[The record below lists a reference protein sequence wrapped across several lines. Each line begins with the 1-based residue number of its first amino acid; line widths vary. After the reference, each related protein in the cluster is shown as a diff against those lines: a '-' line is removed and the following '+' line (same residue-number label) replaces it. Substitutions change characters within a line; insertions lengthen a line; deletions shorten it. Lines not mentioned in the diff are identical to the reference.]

1 MTETEPAFD
10 RSPLLDEL
18 RADCGVDAETLQRV
32 HERVA
37 TTVTAAHLAA
47 IGPQPAIPRRVVRA
61 SWTGLAAALAVGT
74 ALGAGGHAVASA
86 YFTPQRAHVTAPT
99 SRSKEAAAR
108 DVALATAPIVT
119 EARPEEPALAP
130 AVQAEPAPRSLAPKP
145 STEPAGIDAELQQLD
160 RARSAL
166 ARGQAAQALTLLSS
180 HAARHPGSMLAQERD
195 ALTVKALAASGRH
208 SEARAAGARFIAS
221 YPNGLLLDAVKASL
235 ATIP

>member
-18 RADCGVDAETLQRV
+18 RADCGVDAETLRRV

-47 IGPQPAIPRRVVRA
+47 IGPPPAIPRRVVRA
-61 SWTGLAAALAVGT
+61 SWAGLAAALAVGT

-86 YFTPQRAHVTAPT
+86 YFTPQRAHAPAPPP
-99 SRSKEAAAR
+99 RSNEAAAR
-108 DVALATAPIVT
+108 DVAPAPVAT
-119 EARPEEPALAP
+119 EARPEEPAPAP
-130 AVQAEPAPRSLAPKP
+130 AVQAEPTASRSLAPKP

-166 ARGQAAQALTLLSS
+166 ARGQAAQALALLSS

-195 ALTVKALAASGRH
+195 ALTVKALVAAGRH
-208 SEARAAGARFIAS
+208 AEARAAGARFIAS